1 MVECHL
7 PEGAMQGVDK
17 EGQTQPA
24 YLVDYSQVEVTPR
37 LVD

>member
-1 MVECHL
+1 MVERHL

-17 EGQTQPA
+17 EGLIQLA
-24 YLVDYSQVEVTPR
+24 FLVDYLQMEVTR